1 MEQFAIPDLDL
12 SSRKGI
18 PLRIEVKDALFF
30 GVREHFVD
38 GVQKVV
44 VFDFCHYPY
53 FVIKSNGICQII

>member
-1 MEQFAIPDLDL
+1 
-12 SSRKGI
+12 
-18 PLRIEVKDALFF
+18 VKDALFF